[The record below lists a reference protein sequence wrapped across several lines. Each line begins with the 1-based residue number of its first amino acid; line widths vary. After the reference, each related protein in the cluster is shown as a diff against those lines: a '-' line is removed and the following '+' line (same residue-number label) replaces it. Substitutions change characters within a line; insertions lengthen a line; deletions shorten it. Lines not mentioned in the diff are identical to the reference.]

1 MMDPNAA
8 PLDVLQRS
16 RLRTLVMGVSAF
28 CCVSVAFSF
37 RYFNG
42 MSFVF
47 IAIAILIVAYF
58 LFLEVQAI
66 ELFPTCLV
74 FKYLLRKRRIERVDI
89 DFVSMET
96 RTSRSRGITS
106 THQFVRLKLRSGR
119 SINLEGFQVDLQ
131 TAFEKLKAYESTNE
145 EFLRDR

>member
-16 RLRTLVMGVSAF
+16 RLRSLVMGGCAF
-28 CCVSVAFSF
+28 GCFCVALSF
-37 RYFNG
+37 RYFSG

-47 IAIAILIVAYF
+47 IAIALFIIVYF

-66 ELFPTCLV
+66 ELFPAHLLL
-74 FKYLLRKRRIERVDI
+74 KYPLRKRRIERVDI
-89 DFVSMET
+89 DFVSMEI
-96 RTSRSRGITS
+96 RTSTTRGVTS
-106 THQFVRLKLRSGR
+106 TQRFVRLKLRSGR
-119 SINLEGFQVDLQ
+119 KIDLAGFQIDIDRAYQ
-131 TAFEKLKAYESTNE
+131 KLKVYESTNE